1 MTVRV
6 RFVPAD
12 VTIEVSEGTTVFDAA
27 LAAGMPVGSSCGADG
42 VCGKCGLR
50 VLEGHLP
57 APSQREIRVAKAN
70 RTDDGLRLSCM
81 VPLKGNLTVTADY
94 W

>member
-6 RFVPAD
+6 RFMPGATEVTVP
-12 VTIEVSEGTTVFDAA
+12 EGTTLFDAA
-27 LAAGMPVGSSCGADG
+27 DSAGMPVGSSCGADG

-50 VLEGHLP
+50 LVEGILP
-57 APSQREIRVAKAN
+57 PPSDREHRVMRAN
-70 RTDDGLRLSCM
+70 RVDPGLRLSCM
-81 VPLKGNLTVTADY
+81 VVPDSDVTVTADY